1 MKKIFNS
8 RIFSIIVLLIVACAL
23 LTSCI
28 GTAQQQTVQKTVTNY
43 DGSKNVL
50 KQEELNTIATTIY
63 NNKEAKEAFV
73 AAYRG
78 YDVIDGQYS
87 DFSADLGVNYEY
99 VKKVISKYAG
109 IVFQSP
115 VSTTPDTENP
125 DEETSNEETPDET
138 TPTEGVIFAEADAN
152 LILAAIQDTVELE
165 QQRDLL
171 GNIRFYI
178 GTALNWITKTVG
190 FGNYIIG
197 ICIFAIIIELCMM
210 PLTIKQ
216 QKNSIKQAK
225 LRPKE
230 MAIRNRYKGRN
241 DQATQ
246 QKVAQEIQDLY
257 QRENFNP
264 MGGCLPMLIQLPVIM
279 VLYNIVVDPIQN
291 VLGGSA
297 SFVNAIKTFFTTSQ
311 AAGGLGLTLK
321 STNGSIELLSQ
332 LKNIDFSGMKNFA
345 FFNNGEEVYEQLLIF
360 QGNIPSFNIGS
371 LNFGFTPSFKENYL
385 LLLVPVLTFV
395 TYFFSMKI
403 SKKFM
408 YQPTQNE
415 NAPGAGCST
424 KMMEYSMPLMSTYFA
439 FLVPGAVGIYWIFRS
454 VIMTVK
460 QYIMSKIMPL
470 PQFTEED
477 YKEAEREL
485 GSKKPQRKR
494 KNESEANLDP
504 NRERPRSLHH
514 IDDDDEEYP
523 TFIQK

>member
-8 RIFSIIVLLIVACAL
+8 KFFSIIVLLVVACAL

-28 GTAQQQTVQKTVTNY
+28 GAPQQQTIQKSVTNY
-43 DGSKNVL
+43 DGSKNSL
-50 KQEELNTIATTIY
+50 KQEELNAIATTIY
-63 NNKEAKEAFV
+63 NNKEAKEAFF

-78 YDVIDGQYS
+78 YDVVDGQYS
-87 DFSADLGVNYEY
+87 DFSQDLGVNYDY

-109 IVFQSP
+109 VNFATEAP
-115 VSTTPDTENP
+115 VVTP
-125 DEETSNEETPDET
+125 DEEVPEGETPEGET
-138 TPTEGVIFAEADAN
+138 PEEEITENLPKFAQADAD
-152 LILAAIQDTVELE
+152 LVLLSIQDTVELK

-197 ICIFAIIIELCMM
+197 ICVFAIVVELCMM

-216 QKNSIKQAK
+216 QKNSIKQAM

-264 MGGCLPMLIQLPVIM
+264 MGGCLPMLIQLPIIM
-279 VLYNIVVDPIQN
+279 ILYNIVVDPIQN

-332 LKNIDFSGMKNFA
+332 LKNIDFSGMQNFA
-345 FFNNGEEVYEQLLIF
+345 FFSNGEEVYEQILTF

-395 TYFFSMKI
+395 VYFFSMKI

-454 VIMTVK
+454 LIMTLK
-460 QYIMSKIMPL
+460 QFIMSKIMPL

-477 YKEAEREL
+477 FKAAEREL

-494 KNESEANLDP
+494 KSEANLDP

-523 TFIQK
+523 TFIQ